1 MFTLNSVSWELG
13 PGWAGMAHLCAVP
26 GASAGVWLRQ
36 IAWNHMSGV
45 SVRLSPGFLISPCG
59 LSTWLALGSWG
70 SIRDCSKSKS
80 PKCKTLIKPLFTSQ
94 QPLSHWREQVTQV
107 GDYTLGECQVWFS
120 GSCQGKRPLPLYSY
134 LEKYLEPKPKVLTL
148 HESTSLHTLSEP

>member
-80 PKCKTLIKPLFTSQ
+80 PQMQNTYQTSVHITTATVPLARASHTGGGLHAGWMPSVVQWQLPRQTSTT
-94 QPLSHWREQVTQV
+94 PV
-107 GDYTLGECQVWFS
+107 FIF
-120 GSCQGKRPLPLYSY
+120 GKIPGAQTKGP
-134 LEKYLEPKPKVLTL
+134 
-148 HESTSLHTLSEP
+148 HTAWIHILAHP

>member
-45 SVRLSPGFLISPCG
+45 SVWLSPGFLISPCG

-80 PKCKTLIKPLFTSQ
+80 PQMQNTYQTSVHITTATVPLARASG
-94 QPLSHWREQVTQV
+94 